1 MTRSGAPAPSTLDH
15 DALQG
20 YIEGLFAGEDKA
32 LRDLRRRADAA
43 EMPRIQLPAITAR
56 AVQLLVQMA
65 GARRVVEVG
74 TLAGYS
80 TVWLARALPRD
91 GELVTIEINPDHA
104 AVAERSLAEAGVSD
118 RVRVVRG
125 DAIRVLADLGPDG
138 SFDAVFLDADK
149 EQLATYL
156 EEGARLLRR
165 GGLLLADNALWR
177 GTVLDPASDAL
188 GACIHAFNERMAG
201 DARFSATILPVGDGL
216 MVGVRR

>member
-80 TVWLARALPRD
+80 TVWLARALPLD

-156 EEGARLLRR
+156 EEGGAAAAEGRIAARRQCALARNRSGPCLR
-165 GGLLLADNALWR
+165 
-177 GTVLDPASDAL
+177 
-188 GACIHAFNERMAG
+188 CAG
-201 DARFSATILPVGDGL
+201 SVHSRIQ
-216 MVGVRR
+216 